1 VICSGKTDR
10 QIKSISDEIQKT
22 LKENNIILHRIE
34 GTPNGG
40 WVLLD
45 YFDFVVHI
53 FNIKSREY
61 YKLERLW
68 RDAAIIKWDS

>member
-1 VICSGKTDR
+1 VICSGNTGR
-10 QIKSISDEIQKT
+10 QIKSISDEIQKK
-22 LKENNIILHRIE
+22 LKKDNSLPLRIE
-34 GTPNGG
+34 GSPDGG
-40 WVLLD
+40 WILLD

-68 RDAAIIKWDS
+68 RDAPIIEWDS